1 MMHVQKAMISILYCY
16 IYKVVHRLSECN
28 IINIAIKILNIV
40 ITDLSQLIQLYNK
53 YHRYLIVYI
62 DKIKNK
68 NVHSNL

>member
-40 ITDLSQLIQLYNK
+40 ITDLSKLIQLYNK